1 MTQKEALTILKTGV
15 NVFLTGAAGSGKTHV
30 LREYI
35 AYLQSH
41 GVVVGITASTGIAA
55 THMGGTTIHSWA
67 GIGITEDLSAREIEE
82 LAEQPRLRK
91 RFTETSVLIIDEVS
105 MLHHTRLNL
114 VDKVLRTIR
123 GSEEPFGGIQLILC
137 GDFFQLPPV
146 SKGAE
151 SLFAYHA
158 DAWKRA
164 DLQICY
170 LHEQHRQNDATYYGL
185 LNAIRARTV
194 DDNLYALLQSRHN
207 KKPRGATEPTMLHAH
222 NSNVDIENERELA
235 KLSGATYSYDME
247 MTGRAALVATLQKS
261 CLAPATLK
269 IKKGARVMFVKNLNE
284 IGCFNGTLGV
294 VEHCDNENISVKT
307 YSGKLVTVS
316 REIWRIEEDGKVKAE
331 IRQYPLRL
339 AWAIT
344 VHKSQGMS
352 LDAAIV
358 DLRKSFAPGMGYV
371 ALSRVRSLDGLCL
384 LGINSTAL
392 DVHSE
397 VFEMDTLFQTSSAE
411 CVAALHAQTSR
422 EIEKQQAAFLEK
434 IRPPEGKRKK
444 EKEVGT
450 VAQTRSLL
458 VQEKSVSEMMRE
470 RDLTRGTILE
480 HLEQIKRYDPSV
492 SFDYLKNEVE
502 EHNYERITSAL
513 LFLGKNEKGVYPLS
527 AVYKHLEGAYE
538 YDTIRLVRLTL
549 P

>member
-1 MTQKEALTILKTGV
+1 MTQKEALAILKTGV

-35 AYLQSH
+35 NYLTEH
-41 GVVVGITASTGIAA
+41 GVTVGITASTGIAA
-55 THMGGTTIHSWA
+55 THMSGTTIHSWA
-67 GIGITEDLSAREIEE
+67 GIGITEDLSDREIAE

-91 RFTETSVLIIDEVS
+91 RFEETKVLIIDEVS

-114 VDKVLRTIR
+114 VDKVLRGIR
-123 GSEEPFGGIQLILC
+123 GTDEPFGGMQLILC

-146 SKGAE
+146 SKGTE

-158 DAWKRA
+158 DAWRNA
-164 DLQICY
+164 NLQVCY

-185 LNAIRARTV
+185 LNAIRSRSV
-194 DDNLYALLQSRHN
+194 DEDVYALLQSRHN
-207 KKPRGATEPTMLHAH
+207 KKPHGVTEPTMLHAH

-235 KLSGATYSYDME
+235 KLPGKTYAYEME

-269 IKKGARVMFVKNLNE
+269 LKKGARVMFVKNLNE

-294 VEHCDNENISVKT
+294 VDECDSENIVVKT
-307 YSGKLVTVS
+307 YSGKRVS
-316 REIWRIEEDGKVKAE
+316 VAKEVWRIEEDGKVKAE

-392 DVHSE
+392 DVHPE
-397 VFEMDTLFQTSSAE
+397 VFERDAAFQENSAR
-411 CVAALHAQTSR
+411 CVAMLHEQTTR
-422 EIEKQQAAFLEK
+422 EIEKQHQAFLERV
-434 IRPPEGKRKK
+434 RPPEGKKK
-444 EKEVGT
+444 KTKEVST
-450 VAQTRSLL
+450 VAQTRMLA
-458 VQEKSVSEMMRE
+458 VQEKSMNEMMRE
-470 RDLTRGTILE
+470 RDLARGTIMD

-492 SFDYLKNEVE
+492 SLAYLTREVGADD
-502 EHNYERITSAL
+502 YERIASAL
-513 LFLGKNEKGVYPLS
+513 TFIGKNEKGIYPLS
-527 AVYKHLEGAYE
+527 TAFKHLDGAYD
-538 YDTIRLVRLTL
+538 YDLIRLVRLTL
-549 P
+549 E